1 MYAACIVATH
11 KVVIVLVTYIS
22 MYVFSVIT
30 FESLDIESL
39 SWGDTGQIH
48 MWRSLGQG
56 QGYGV
61 KNHENTDSHNVELLS
76 PITLV
81 LSQVGW

>member
-1 MYAACIVATH
+1 MYTACIVATH

-39 SWGDTGQIH
+39 S
-48 MWRSLGQG
+48 
-56 QGYGV
+56 
-61 KNHENTDSHNVELLS
+61 
-76 PITLV
+76 
-81 LSQVGW
+81 